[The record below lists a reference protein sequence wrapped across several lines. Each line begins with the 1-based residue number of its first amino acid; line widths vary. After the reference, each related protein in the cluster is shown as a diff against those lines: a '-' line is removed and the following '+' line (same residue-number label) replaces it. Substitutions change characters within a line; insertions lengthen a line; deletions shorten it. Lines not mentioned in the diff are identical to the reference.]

1 MNPYTVLGVRSSAS
15 EKELKK
21 AYKKLRSE
29 NHPDKMIAK
38 GASDAEIKKATEKSQ
53 SIQEA
58 YDKIKNGEYV
68 ESSFEFKPKTKW
80 HESSTKYSGDYGYQQ
95 YYRDNGQRSQTYSL
109 DATVE
114 QLYDGFTIDATSSGL
129 CEFNVPKG
137 AIHKT
142 HMYVMNKRI
151 EINVVKDPKSRY
163 TVHRNTVYTGAAVST
178 IDALLGTEIT
188 FEHLN
193 GKSYKVKVPK
203 GTKDKKEIVMPELGL
218 FDRHTGKRDNLI
230 FIVYVETISIFDE
243 ETIDMLTKKG
253 YYKHSYSI
261 GK

>member
-1 MNPYTVLGVRSSAS
+1 MNPYTVLGVRSNAS
-15 EKELKK
+15 EKEIKK

-38 GASDAEIKKATEKSQ
+38 GASDSEVKKATDKSQ

-80 HESSTKYSGDYGYQQ
+80 HESSSKYSGRHGYQQ
-95 YYRDNGQRSQTYSL
+95 YYNDRNESPKTYTL
-109 DATVE
+109 ETTVE

-137 AIHKT
+137 ANHGT
-142 HMYVMNKRI
+142 HMFVMNKRI
-151 EINVVKDPKSRY
+151 KINVVNDPKSRY
-163 TVHRNTVYTGAAVST
+163 TVHRNTVYTGAKIST
-178 IDALLGTEIT
+178 IDATLGTEIT

-203 GTKDKKEIVMPELGL
+203 GTVDKKEIVMPELGL
-218 FDRHTGKRDNLI
+218 YNRDTGKRDNLI
-230 FIVYVETISIFDE
+230 FIVYVETISIFDK